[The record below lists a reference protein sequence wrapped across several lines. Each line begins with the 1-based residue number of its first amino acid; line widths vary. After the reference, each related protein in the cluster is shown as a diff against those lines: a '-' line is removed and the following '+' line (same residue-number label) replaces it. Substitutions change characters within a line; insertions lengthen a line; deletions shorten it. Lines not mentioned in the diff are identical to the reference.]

1 MIPAMT
7 GAGNRAGLAA
17 VAALLAALLSGA
29 PAAAAPHPGQL
40 DPAFGKAGKAAIAFP
55 AEAAGKVVVKYE
67 LPFQYTP
74 DHLQMAQ
81 APGGKI
87 VVAGSTKIVRL
98 LPNGK
103 PDPTFGTGG
112 AVAIEPPPG
121 QVFVLADL
129 AVDSQGRV
137 LVAGSARPRPAESTL
152 DPLASLAMVRRY
164 TAGGSIDSS
173 FAQGGILDSDLGFAA
188 PKIGSQRY
196 QSASVGLH
204 GLVVDAADRPVLTG
218 GAVTEV
224 IGCYS
229 GDTPNKAVS
238 TGFVA
243 RLTEAGALDPGFGDG
258 GLRQVGDLGSF
269 AQGHILPGGLV
280 FALGSAKFSCNGSTT
295 APLVLTSLTA
305 AGAPNPSFGF
315 AGFRSLSLRAAP
327 TVAIAPSGK
336 IALLTPPRKRKL
348 KAYQLLMRLL
358 PNGAADPG
366 FGRTGKVQIVGSR
379 SGSFAAVAVD
389 GAERILLA
397 GHASRPVPRGGAR
410 RSSFLL
416 GRIKPKGTFDR
427 SFGRRG
433 TVRTGFGGPASAFAT
448 QILLGSKG
456 RVLVGGIVS
465 DPRLPTGGGFAIARY
480 FGGG

>member
-1 MIPAMT
+1 MVPTMT

-17 VAALLAALLSGA
+17 VAALLAALLPGA

-40 DPAFGKAGKAAIAFP
+40 DPTFGKAGKATVAFS
-55 AEAAGKVVVKYE
+55 AEAAGKTGVKYE
-67 LPFQYTP
+67 LPFQYSP
-74 DHLQMAQ
+74 GHLQMAL
-81 APGGKI
+81 APEGKV
-87 VVAGSTKIVRL
+87 VVASSSKIVRL

-103 PDPTFGTGG
+103 PDQTFGTGG

-121 QVFVLADL
+121 RVFVLADV
-129 AVDSQGRV
+129 AVDSRGRV
-137 LVAGSARPRPAESTL
+137 LVAGSTRPLPTESTL
-152 DPLASLAMVRRY
+152 DPLAGLAMVRRY
-164 TAGGSIDSS
+164 AASGSIDTS
-173 FAQGGILDSDLGFAA
+173 FAQGGTLDSDLGFEA

-196 QSASVGLH
+196 PSASVGLH
-204 GLVVDAADRPVLTG
+204 GLVVDAEDRPVLSG

-224 IGCYS
+224 ISCYS
-229 GDTPNKAVS
+229 GDPPNRAVS

-243 RLTEAGALDPGFGDG
+243 RLSEAGGLDPSFGDA

-269 AQGHILPGGLV
+269 AQGHILPGGSVL
-280 FALGSAKFSCNGSTT
+280 ALGSAKFSCNGATT
-295 APLVLTSLTA
+295 APLVLASLTA
-305 AGAPNPSFGF
+305 ASGPDQGFGF
-315 AGFRSLSLRAAP
+315 AGFRSLGLRAAP

-336 IALLTPPRKRKL
+336 IALLAPPRKRKR
-348 KAYQLLMRLL
+348 KAHQLLMRLL
-358 PNGAADPG
+358 PSGATDPG
-366 FGRTGKVQIVGSR
+366 FGRTGRVQIVGSR
-379 SGSFAAVAVD
+379 SGSFAALAVD

-433 TVRTGFGGPASAFAT
+433 TVRTGFGGPASAYAT
-448 QILLGSKG
+448 QVLLGAKG

-465 DPRLPTGGGFAIARY
+465 DPRLPPGGGFAIARY